1 MPQGSWDLAWQT
13 AVELSAEA
21 LRAADAQ
28 ERALKTG
35 ARYDEQ
41 SKTAELEFLGR
52 PCRVSWTDFEVTAT
66 DTGEPIPTRE
76 RILLL
81 HYLETATGVLP
92 AGAWIGF
99 NEVAGAELY
108 LGNYRA
114 RSVERLLR
122 EFAGQ
127 EDALTEAGSAMGGRR
142 ADHGDVA
149 IELLPLPRVPVSVV
163 LWRGDEEFPAA
174 GNVLLDATVSQYL
187 AIEDMVVLAEMV
199 ASRLCQ
205 AHRNGS
211 DRSTP

>member
-1 MPQGSWDLAWQT
+1 MPQGSWDLAWQA

-21 LRAADAQ
+21 LRAADVQ

-35 ARYDEQ
+35 ARYDEE
-41 SKTAELEFLGR
+41 SRAAELEFLGR

-66 DTGEPIPTRE
+66 DTGQPIPTRE

-81 HYLETATGVLP
+81 HYLETASGALP
-92 AGAWIGF
+92 TGAWIGF

-122 EFAGQ
+122 EFAGK
-127 EDALTEAGSAMGGRR
+127 EDALVEAGSAMGGHRT
-142 ADHGDVA
+142 DHGDVA

-163 LWRGDEEFPAA
+163 LWRGDEEFPPA
-174 GNVLLDATVSQYL
+174 GEVLLDATVSQYL

-199 ASRLCQ
+199 AGRLCE

-211 DRSTP
+211 DRSRS